1 VLTRVMA
8 ELQAAVPSVRQ
19 SGSYSYR
26 QWPSLP
32 TVFSRPRFNLHPGK
46 FRS

>member
-26 QWPSLP
+26 Q
-32 TVFSRPRFNLHPGK
+32 
-46 FRS
+46 